1 MDETTLFLVAMQSG
15 LMLGLVHGVNPC
27 GHSWVV
33 LAPFVAGESSG
44 WRVARLTSAF
54 IIGTSAGCLAIAAA
68 LGALSAGL
76 PDSVRQVVDIATAGI
91 IMLLGFVMVVR
102 PHLLHNHDHEHDH
115 GHGHHHGHHHGHE
128 GHACACDDY
137 DAHGHDHGHEGPC
150 VCIGHDHQ
158 NHGPAQHDHSR
169 EHRDHGPACGCA
181 GRAHGVSRVRVVTAW
196 GLATLGFVNVVV
208 PCPTLAMMYHYAI
221 DAASVPRAVGVFGA
235 YAVGTAVA
243 LGGVIFLIY
252 RVATMVRRLQQ
263 PWVEPLVMR
272 TVGVMTVAFG
282 AWSLYVDVA

>member
-15 LMLGLVHGVNPC
+15 LMLGLIHGVNPC
-27 GHSWVV
+27 GHSWVM

-44 WRVARLTSAF
+44 WRVTRLTSAF
-54 IIGTSAGCLAIAAA
+54 IIGTSVGCLVIAAA

-76 PDSVRQVVDIATAGI
+76 PDSVRQMVDIATAGI
-91 IMLLGFVMVVR
+91 IMLLGFIMVVR
-102 PHLLHNHDHEHDH
+102 PHLLHNHDHEH
-115 GHGHHHGHHHGHE
+115 
-128 GHACACDDY
+128 
-137 DAHGHDHGHEGPC
+137 GHDHRHLHANEDHGGAC
-150 VCIGHDHQ
+150 TGHDH
-158 NHGPAQHDHSR
+158 HDH
-169 EHRDHGPACGCA
+169 DHANDHFCACVEYGHHAHDHAHDDPNHDHQTHACGCA
-181 GRAHGVSRVRVVTAW
+181 GHAHGVSKLRVATAW
-196 GLATLGFVNVVV
+196 GLATLGFVNVIV

-221 DAASVPRAVGVFGA
+221 DAASVPRAMGVFGA
-235 YAVGTAVA
+235 YAVGTALA

>member
-15 LMLGLVHGVNPC
+15 LMLGLIHGVNPC
-27 GHSWVV
+27 GHSWVM
-33 LAPFVAGESSG
+33 LAPFVAGESNG
-44 WRVARLTSAF
+44 WRVTRLTSAF
-54 IIGTSAGCLAIAAA
+54 IIGTSVGCLAIAAA

-76 PDSVRQVVDIATAGI
+76 PDSVRQVVDIITAGI
-91 IMLLGFVMVVR
+91 IMLLGFIMVVR

-115 GHGHHHGHHHGHE
+115 GHGHDHE
-128 GHACACDDY
+128 
-137 DAHGHDHGHEGPC
+137 HGHDSPC
-150 VCIGHDHQ
+150 ACTDHK
-158 NHGPAQHDHSR
+158 QHDHIR
-169 EHRDHGPACGCA
+169 ACGCA
-181 GRAHGVSRVRVVTAW
+181 GHAHGVSRLRVVTAW
-196 GLATLGFVNVVV
+196 GLATLGFVNVIV

-221 DAASVPRAVGVFGA
+221 DAASVPRAMGVFGA
-235 YAVGTAVA
+235 YAVGTALA

-252 RVATMVRRLQQ
+252 RVTTMVRRLQQ